1 MRSIDRLGK
10 ALTLKVMVRAD
21 GAPVEAPKFMGH
33 GVCNDV
39 NRSRELFGPR
49 GGPTDDPDVLGK
61 VAVSLL
67 KAMNLPPEELRGIG
81 MVHPGGESGS
91 PLSFRDS
98 SSDLVILE
106 SSDGDEARAP
116 TAPRQAT

>member
-39 NRSRELFGPR
+39 NRSKELSGPR

-61 VAVSLL
+61 AAVSLL

-81 MVHPGGESGS
+81 MVRRV
-91 PLSFRDS
+91 LSSVLRMAVQRLTS
-98 SSDLVILE
+98 VLILTTA
-106 SSDGDEARAP
+106 DGDEARAP
-116 TAPRQAT
+116 STPREAA